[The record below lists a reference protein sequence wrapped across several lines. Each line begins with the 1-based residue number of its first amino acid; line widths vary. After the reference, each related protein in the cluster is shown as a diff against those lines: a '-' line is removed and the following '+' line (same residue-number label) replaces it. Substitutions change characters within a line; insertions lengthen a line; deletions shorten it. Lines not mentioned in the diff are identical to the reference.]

1 MNATKRTNQ
10 TGSVLLFII
19 VATVLG
25 LALVGT
31 VAFVRY
37 KGQEAQSQTPI
48 FGTNTPAT
56 DSPAPRDN
64 GANDQSEADKKAED
78 TKKQEADRQAATEAN
93 RRLAESSSPQ
103 SKDDSSALPHTGPTD
118 LVASFLIISLVTMVA
133 VSYIRSRRLGWQL

>member
-10 TGSVLLFII
+10 GGSVLLFII

-48 FGTNTPAT
+48 FGTNIPAT

-64 GANDQSEADKKAED
+64 GTNDQAEADKKAEEA
-78 TKKQEADRQAATEAN
+78 KKQEADRQAAAEAS
-93 RRLAESSSPQ
+93 RQSAVSSSPQ
-103 SKDDSSALPHTGPTD
+103 PTDDSSELPHTGPAD
-118 LVASFLIISLVTMVA
+118 LAAGLLILGLVTMVA